1 MITVVSRS
9 LSVHQEHELLGALER
24 AGLNKDD
31 AQSVIQSPENEL
43 AGKVVDFIRGG
54 GINTPVNEDEKQAI
68 AILGRDKVITV
79 GDVAQK
85 WGMEPSEAPTI
96 ACPEE
101 VLRQCAR
108 DNKAGKADWRLVY
121 VLGSSLRKQRE
132 IQGTDRNKQPCFYNN
147 DWWLNEKED
156 VWATQEVP
164 SGYRLLNLKLQFL
177 NKNWQEQENDIAI
190 AKLGKE
196 YERAEEQAV
205 AEAFLSIFMVKG
217 ERLMQSTYHWGR
229 ALVSGGSR
237 VLVGRFGGDG
247 LDVDGHW
254 PGGRSS
260 DVGVVVA
267 RKF

>member
-1 MITVVSRS
+1 MTTIVSRS

-43 AGKVVDFIRGG
+43 AGRVVDFIRGE
-54 GINTPVNEDEKQAI
+54 GINTPVTEDKKKAI
-68 AILGRDKVITV
+68 AILGRDRVITV
-79 GDVAQK
+79 GEVAQK
-85 WGMEPSEAPTI
+85 WGMGPSEVPTI

-108 DNKAGKADWRLVY
+108 DNKAGIADWRLVY

-132 IQGTDRNKQPCFYNN
+132 IQGTDRKKQPRFYNN

-156 VWATQEVP
+156 AWATQEVP
-164 SGYRLLNLKLQFL
+164 SGYRLLNFKLQFL
-177 NKNWQEQENDIAI
+177 NRNWQEQENDI

-205 AEAFLSIFMVKG
+205 AEALLSIFMVKG
-217 ERLMQSTYHWGR
+217 ERLMQAVYHWGR
-229 ALVSGGSR
+229 FLGSGGFR
-237 VLVGRFGGDG
+237 VIVGRLDGHG
-247 LDVDGHW
+247 LDVDSFW
-254 PGGRSS
+254 PGYRFPSL
-260 DVGVVVA
+260 GVVVA